1 MPTKLNLSKVEEDS
15 LLKLGENLFLGIN
28 LLWNQSYSNLQDN
41 ALHHSLTETGTCFTG
56 LNRPSMF
63 HTQTSLLMSNTITE
77 GWHWDVGSGGAFF
90 VRDTRPVLLLLL
102 LSGKF
107 WVRAGGSWRTLGCR
121 QYTVGPNS
129 SCGARRNTDSEPLLT
144 ESGARSNHSTL
155 FTLPGFSCFW
165 LQVITVVPRPCC
177 DWRLR
182 GICTAHYQ
190 HRQETPKCYEQVEAC
205 ALITMRT

>member
-1 MPTKLNLSKVEEDS
+1 M
-15 LLKLGENLFLGIN
+15 
-28 LLWNQSYSNLQDN
+28 
-41 ALHHSLTETGTCFTG
+41 
-56 LNRPSMF
+56 
-63 HTQTSLLMSNTITE
+63 
-77 GWHWDVGSGGAFF
+77 GSGGAFF

-102 LSGKF
+102 LSGKVR
-107 WVRAGGSWRTLGCR
+107 VRAGGSWRTLGCR

-129 SCGARRNTDSEPLLT
+129 SYGARRNTHSEPLLT

-190 HRQETPKCYEQVEAC
+190 HRQETPQCYEQVEAC
-205 ALITMRT
+205 ALINHEDLECSRQSLGPHTLASIRLHIQTSPDKSWMSGQC